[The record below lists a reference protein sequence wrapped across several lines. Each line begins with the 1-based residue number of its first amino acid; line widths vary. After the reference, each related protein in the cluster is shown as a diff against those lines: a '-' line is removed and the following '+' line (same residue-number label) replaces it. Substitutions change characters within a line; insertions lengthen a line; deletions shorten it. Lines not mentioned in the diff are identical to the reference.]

1 MQSMQQR
8 NTILCDIDPES
19 IDNLILS
26 KNTKID
32 LSQMIRGNDMSF
44 GEYYMSN
51 LVMGRTVVDD
61 LIASISKV
69 AERCDKLDGITFYSS
84 FKGSIGTLGID
95 RLRQSFP
102 KTKFTYISIFPDAEK
117 NTTDGP
123 AATYNFP

>member
-69 AERCDKLDGITFYSS
+69 AERC
-84 FKGSIGTLGID
+84 
-95 RLRQSFP
+95 
-102 KTKFTYISIFPDAEK
+102 E
-117 NTTDGP
+117 
-123 AATYNFP
+123 